1 MFGAIFLSEYRPAWR
16 RGWESVWIKSN
27 GMTSDKVDKFIGILD
42 SIFEA
47 AIRRL
52 ALLQKLE
59 FSLGRKVATFGARH
73 PTT

>member
-1 MFGAIFLSEYRPAWR
+1 MFGATFMSEYVPAWR
-16 RGWESVWIKSN
+16 RGWESVWIKSD
-27 GMTSDKVDKFIGILD
+27 GMTSDKVNKFISILD

-47 AIRRL
+47 AIKRL
-52 ALLQKLE
+52 GLLPKLE